1 MTNSYTAITRATILG
16 EVGPAS
22 LDVQYGVVCKNVR
35 VTNAL
40 ADLEE
45 KQVEQFK
52 QTLLSSASV
61 LANEKNNPPKDA
73 TPEALEYFS
82 NQCGELADSLKA
94 LGRELKALETE
105 VDHLQDVD
113 QEAVEQFR
121 ARMAGH
127 EADLRELV
135 NVRVTDIETFYKGK
149 ADLDHK
155 DFTNALRDL
164 SIKYVQNSKQYMSVL
179 AELVKRSDPNAPA
192 PEKAVIEKTEPAIK
206 PVFEKAKK
214 TVDQRKQEQLAL
226 EISTR
231 ALSAKV
237 VAFSSEVTALLKQ
250 LQKVLPPAATK
261 KVSPPP
267 APGKTF

>member
-1 MTNSYTAITRATILG
+1 MTNSYTVITRATILG

-40 ADLEE
+40 AELEE

-73 TPEALEYFS
+73 TPEALEFFS
-82 NQCGELADSLKA
+82 NQCGELADSLKS
-94 LGRELKALETE
+94 LGRELKTLETE
-105 VDHLQDVD
+105 LDHLKSDDHQG
-113 QEAVEQFR
+113 VEQFR
-121 ARMAGH
+121 EKMARH
-127 EADLRELV
+127 ESTLRGVIET
-135 NVRVTDIETFYKGK
+135 RVTDIETFYKGK
-149 ADLDHK
+149 ADLEHQ
-155 DFTNALRDL
+155 DFTKALRDL
-164 SIKYVQNSKQYMSVL
+164 SIKYAQNPKQYMSTL

-192 PEKAVIEKTEPAIK
+192 PEKAIIEKTEPDIK

-214 TVDQRKQEQLAL
+214 TVDQRKQEQMAL
-226 EISTR
+226 EMSTR
-231 ALSAKV
+231 ALSSKV
-237 VAFSSEVTALLKQ
+237 VAFSSEVAGLLKQ
-250 LQKVLPPAATK
+250 LEKVLPPAATK

-267 APGKTF
+267 APGKMF